1 MSVSLDESAGAS
13 GGPVGSRIDEVWREL
28 WRKARGA
35 GLRNQPVKD
44 VPTERLEHRKEY
56 RASNK
61 LAILEYAKEYYA
73 RNRGKILAYHKE
85 YGAKNKDAILA
96 RAREYYANNK
106 AEEMGEDAHS
116 VARKELRRAKNQ
128 EKQAR
133 WKAKNP
139 EKVKRMSEA
148 YLLKTKDKRKARYV
162 NNRPAM
168 LAYSKAYKAKNRDKA
183 RDWAH
188 RRRDRKANGDCKK
201 EASIAQWTRAWKK
214 RRSVRCYWCNDSF
227 APKSCHSDHI
237 VALAIGGR
245 HSSDNMCISCSPCNL
260 SKSARPLN
268 AWNSMI
274 TSPVLAL

>member
-1 MSVSLDESAGAS
+1 MSVSFNESAGAS
-13 GGPVGSRIDEVWREL
+13 GGPAGSRIDEVWREI

-56 RASNK
+56 RVSNK

-73 RNRGKILAYHKE
+73 RNRGKILAHSKNYR
-85 YGAKNKDAILA
+85 AKNRDAILA
-96 RAREYYANNK
+96 RAKEYYAKNK
-106 AEEMGEDAHS
+106 AAEMGEDAYS

-133 WKAKNP
+133 WKAKNQA
-139 EKVKRMSEA
+139 KVKLWSA
-148 YLLKTKDKRKARYV
+148 IYLSKTKDKRKASYV
-162 NNRPAM
+162 NNRTAI
-168 LAYSKAYKAKNRDKA
+168 LAQHKEYKAKNRHKG
-183 RDWAH
+183 RDYAH
-188 RRRDRKANGDCKK
+188 RRRDRKCNGDCKK
-201 EASIAQWTRAWKK
+201 EPSIAQWTRAWKK